1 VVIGSGMVLVID
13 HLERLA
19 RIVSGIVPM
28 PWEVMSVMPVIT
40 ADIMSRMVPAI
51 MAVAHPEDHGRQDRQ
66 DHQAR
71 PGMG

>member
-1 VVIGSGMVLVID
+1 MVLVID
-13 HLERLA
+13 HLGRLV
-19 RIVSGIVPM
+19 RVVSGIVPM
-28 PWEVMSVMPVIT
+28 RRRGDRPEDGSDDH
-40 ADIMSRMVPAI
+40 AGHRAGMVPAI